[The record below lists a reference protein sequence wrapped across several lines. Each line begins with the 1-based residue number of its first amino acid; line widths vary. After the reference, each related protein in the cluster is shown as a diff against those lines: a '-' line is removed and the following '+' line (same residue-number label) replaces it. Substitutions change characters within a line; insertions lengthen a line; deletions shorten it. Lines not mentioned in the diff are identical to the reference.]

1 MILTIARKEWTER
14 VRDGQFRWI
23 SATIAALLLL
33 TLTTGYARWQTVRN
47 EREAAQRRDR
57 QQWLNQGERN
67 PHSAAHFGVYAFK
80 PRLPLSFVDAGME
93 SFTGA
98 AIWVEAH
105 YQNPARFRPAEEGT
119 ALQRFGELTAAA
131 ALQWM
136 VPLLLILLSFA
147 VFTAEKE
154 QGTLGLLFSL
164 GVSRGN
170 LAAGKALGVVAALG
184 VVLVPAAAAG
194 AVAMAWSSP
203 QSMAVDDPWRLL
215 PMAAAYFAYLAIFVS
230 LGLAVSA
237 LASSSRTSL
246 ALLLGFWMASS
257 FLLPRLSADFAE
269 QLHPAPVAADFWR
282 HVATEMKGA
291 DGHSESDQRIL
302 ELKRKTLAQY
312 GVSRVEDLPVN
323 FEGLRLQAGEEHGNE
338 VFDHHFGKLW
348 SAYEA
353 QERVHHWAAVF
364 SPLLAV
370 RSLSMAM
377 AGADLAHLRDFTEK
391 TESYRRQLNKQM
403 NLDAANNSRHG
414 QYFYFAGKRLW
425 ESIPEYRYTVPSMEW
440 ALRRQ
445 ALPALIL
452 TGWLLAA
459 WVALA
464 LALRK
469 TTPA

>member
-147 VFTAEKE
+147 VLTAEKE
-154 QGTLGLLFSL
+154 QGTLGLLLSL

-215 PMAAAYFAYLAIFVS
+215 PMAAAYFAYLAIFVPH
-230 LGLAVSA
+230 LPRRLCPGLFVPH
-237 LASSSRTSL
+237 
-246 ALLLGFWMASS
+246 
-257 FLLPRLSADFAE
+257 LPRLVARLLDGQQF
-269 QLHPAPVAADFWR
+269 PAAASVGRFR
-282 HVATEMKGA
+282 
-291 DGHSESDQRIL
+291 
-302 ELKRKTLAQY
+302 
-312 GVSRVEDLPVN
+312 
-323 FEGLRLQAGEEHGNE
+323 
-338 VFDHHFGKLW
+338 
-348 SAYEA
+348 
-353 QERVHHWAAVF
+353 
-364 SPLLAV
+364 
-370 RSLSMAM
+370 
-377 AGADLAHLRDFTEK
+377 
-391 TESYRRQLNKQM
+391 
-403 NLDAANNSRHG
+403 
-414 QYFYFAGKRLW
+414 
-425 ESIPEYRYTVPSMEW
+425 
-440 ALRRQ
+440 
-445 ALPALIL
+445 
-452 TGWLLAA
+452 
-459 WVALA
+459 
-464 LALRK
+464 
-469 TTPA
+469 